1 MQCGHPH
8 TGDWYVVGNNPVR
21 LAKWSVATNAWTMA
35 ASDIIP
41 GASYDPQRG
50 MPAIDP
56 RGAGLMLVIGG
67 TIGHPDPTGYN
78 FVWVYDLAT
87 LSVQQGSLTG
97 PYASR
102 VTAGYW
108 WAGGLVFDEG
118 INKFVHCP
126 DDGYL
131 YTLERVGT
139 TDAVLRGPDGAD
151 RHRVPRAEFFQRLQ
165 TQRHGPTSGGGCG
178 MSPT

>member
-1 MQCGHPH
+1 
-8 TGDWYVVGNNPVR
+8 
-21 LAKWSVATNAWTMA
+21 
-35 ASDIIP
+35 
-41 GASYDPQRG
+41 
-50 MPAIDP
+50 
-56 RGAGLMLVIGG
+56 MLVIGG

-97 PYASR
+97 PYANR

-118 INKFVHCP
+118 INKFFHCP

-139 TDAVLRGPDGAD
+139 TTQFYVDRMALTGTGFPALSSSRGVNTKALPDIRG
-151 RHRVPRAEFFQRLQ
+151 RMRYVPNLKGIVIFPNPYTNAYFVK
-165 TQRHGPTSGGGCG
+165 TS
-178 MSPT
+178 T